1 MKKRLVL
8 VVSVLLIAAMFSVVF
23 AGCGTSKQAQKP
35 KEQAKPIT
43 ITIWHSW
50 SGSELDV
57 LNDAISKYTK
67 QHPNVT
73 VNQLQVP
80 FDQLKNKFQTA
91 AAAGGGPDILVGP
104 ADWIGDFTK
113 ANLIAPID
121 SYVDSNFLSHYVKGA
136 IDQVTLNG
144 KMMAMPESTEC
155 VALVY
160 NKKLVKTVPKTTD
173 DLIKLADSM
182 HKGDTYGLVY
192 NTGFYFTAGYFFANG
207 MKLFDKDYNPIV
219 NQGDGG
225 VKTLE
230 FLKKLADDPNIIA
243 ANDYGKADSMFKEGK
258 AAMIINGP
266 WAVGDYVKAL
276 GDGNVGVAPMPV
288 SSISGKPFAPF
299 VNTKDFMINANS
311 DDAHKKA
318 AMDFVKFLTSKEMEQ
333 EFFEKAKHIPSNTE
347 VETGSDPI
355 INGFITQMKTG
366 VSMPIVPEMGAV
378 WDPMQ
383 NAIDSVLAGKATP
396 QKAIN
401 DAENAILKK
410 IKSMKGSG

>member
-1 MKKRLVL
+1 MKKRLGT
-8 VVSVLLIAAMFSVVF
+8 VVSLLLVAAMFSFVF
-23 AGCGTSKQAQKP
+23 AGCGTKEPAQEP
-35 KEQAKPIT
+35 EQAKPIT
-43 ITIWHSW
+43 ITIWHAW
-50 SGSELDV
+50 SGSEFDV
-57 LNDAISKYTK
+57 LKDAISKYTEK
-67 QHPNVT
+67 YPNVT
-73 VNQLQVP
+73 INQLQVP

-91 AAAGGGPDILVGP
+91 AASGEGPDILVGP

-113 ANLIAPID
+113 ANLISPID
-121 SYVDSNFLSHYVKGA
+121 SYVDDDFLSHYVKGA
-136 IDQVTLNG
+136 IDQVRLNG
-144 KMMAMPESTEC
+144 KLMAMPESTEC

-160 NKKLVKTVPKTTD
+160 NKNLVKEVPKTTD
-173 DLIKLADSM
+173 DMIKLADSL

-192 NTGFYFTAGYFFANG
+192 NTQFYDTAGYFFANG
-207 MKLFDKDYNPIV
+207 MKLFDDNYNPIV

-230 FLKKLADDPNIIA
+230 FLKKLADDPDIIA

-266 WAVGDYVKAL
+266 WALGDYAKAL

-288 SSISGKPFAPF
+288 SSVSGQPFAPF

-311 DDAHKKA
+311 DDAHKEA
-318 AMDFVKFLTSKEMEQ
+318 AMDFVKFLTGKDMEQ
-333 EFFEKAKHIPSNTE
+333 EFFEKAKHIPSNTD
-347 VETGSDPI
+347 VDTSSDPI

-396 QKAIN
+396 QDAIN
-401 DAENAILKK
+401 AAEEAITKK
-410 IKSMKGSG
+410 ISSMKGSG